1 MGAEFGGER
10 IRVFIRLSP
19 FPVHLKLLLSRHCS
33 LPTPQYESKVF
44 VFFFKKDTVG
54 EGGLS

>member
-10 IRVFIRLSP
+10 IRVFIWLSP
-19 FPVHLKLLLSRHCS
+19 FPVHLKLLLPRHCS

-44 VFFFKKDTVG
+44 FFKKDTVG